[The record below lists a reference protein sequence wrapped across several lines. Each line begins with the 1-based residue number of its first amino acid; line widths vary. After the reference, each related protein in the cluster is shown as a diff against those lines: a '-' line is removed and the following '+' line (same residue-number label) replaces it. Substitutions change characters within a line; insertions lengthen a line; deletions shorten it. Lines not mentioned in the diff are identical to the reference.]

1 MRKLGVCT
9 RNWWRSLALVIPQK
23 ATRLC
28 LVGPKA
34 SIESSSHGTKIL
46 LCTFKSH
53 PLTIL
58 QIYSAYNQLPHTTL
72 IKGERC
78 LLETLATEV
87 ASSEDSTFYWKDVSE
102 QIESY
107 STLAIILW
115 KWSPDFSL
123 LITNLLCTSESLTF
137 SYQLNEIDLLLCIV
151 CNAVHYVHYA
161 ADTGINFFLLKIHAC
176 NLKLKYSMVGI

>member
-28 LVGPKA
+28 LIGTKA

-72 IKGERC
+72 IKGEKC

-115 KWSPDFSL
+115 KWSPDVIIINNQFF
-123 LITNLLCTSESLTF
+123 TCESLTF
-137 SYQLNEIDLLLCIV
+137 WYQLTEISLLLCLCV
-151 CNAVHYVHYA
+151 MPSTY
-161 ADTGINFFLLKIHAC
+161 ADTGINVF
-176 NLKLKYSMVGI
+176 